1 MPKALFVGVIGDFN
15 LSSEMHTATNFA
27 FSHSARYLKVEVGV
41 EWIPTPDLEK
51 NADDQLEKFDALLC
65 APGSPYKSMRG
76 ALNGIRFAREN
87 DRPFLGTCGGFQYV
101 VIEYARD
108 VMGIHDAEHA
118 EEHPEAPHLFVTP
131 LACSLVGRVEEV
143 KLVQGSRAFGVY
155 GGSQTTERFFC
166 KYGLNPVYRTAV
178 EEAGLCFSGFD
189 LNGEVR
195 VLELPNARFFIA
207 TLFIPQARSSSIR
220 PHPMITGLL
229 QAALRK
235 ERLPIGTCR
244 SGF

>member
-1 MPKALFVGVIGDFN
+1 MPKVLFVGVIGDFN
-15 LSSEMHTATNFA
+15 LSSETHTATNFA

-108 VMGIHDAEHA
+108 VMGIHMLSTPKSIPK
-118 EEHPEAPHLFVTP
+118 HPISSSLLWPVLWWVESRRSSLFKVLVP
-131 LACSLVGRVEEV
+131 LESM
-143 KLVQGSRAFGVY
+143 
-155 GGSQTTERFFC
+155 
-166 KYGLNPVYRTAV
+166 
-178 EEAGLCFSGFD
+178 
-189 LNGEVR
+189 EVR
-195 VLELPNARFFIA
+195 RL
-207 TLFIPQARSSSIR
+207 RSASSVN
-220 PHPMITGLL
+220 T
-229 QAALRK
+229 A
-235 ERLPIGTCR
+235 
-244 SGF
+244 

>member
-15 LSSEMHTATNFA
+15 QSSETHAATNFA
-27 FSHSARYLKVEVGV
+27 FSHSAYHLKVDVGV

-51 NADDQLEKFDALLC
+51 HADDQLEKFDALLC
-65 APGSPYKSMRG
+65 APGSPYKSMKG

-87 DRPFLGTCGGFQYV
+87 DRSFLGTCGGFQYV

-118 EEHPEAPHLFVTP
+118 EEHREAPHLFVTP

-155 GGSQTTERFFC
+155 GGSQTTEHFFC
-166 KYGLNPVYRTAV
+166 KYGLNPVYRTAM

-189 LNGEVR
+189 SNGEVR

-207 TLFIPQARSSSIR
+207 TLFVPQAKSSSIR
-220 PHPMITGLL
+220 PHPMITGLI

-235 ERLPIGTCR
+235 
-244 SGF
+244 